1 MSAINFTPY
10 PAPAKLNLMLKV
22 VGKREDGYHL
32 LQSVFCL
39 IDLCDTIH
47 LAVRDDGRIVLHN
60 PQADSAPENDLTVRA
75 ARLLQQFSGCL
86 KKGVDIK
93 IDKKIPMGGG
103 LGGGSS
109 NAATVLMALNR
120 LWACGLTEEQLID
133 LGVKLGADV
142 PFFIF
147 GKTAFAKGIGEQ
159 LTPLPIDLPHFVII
173 RPPVAV
179 STKEIFSHFVLTSLN
194 KPIKIDGLTE
204 SIPLINDLQNIAVTR
219 YPQIAHA
226 LAVLQQYGEKAMMTG
241 SGSCVFLQVK
251 SGKQAQQIAAQ
262 IQATHPEYGVW
273 AVKGLAYHPLKSE
286 SFSLI
291 RLNDDT
297 TGESSSG

>member
-22 VGKREDGYHL
+22 AGKRDDGYHL
-32 LQSVFCL
+32 LETVFCL

-60 PQADSAPENDLTVRA
+60 PQADIAPENDLTVRA

-109 NAATVLMALNR
+109 NAATVLVALNH
-120 LWACGLTEEQLID
+120 LWACGLTEQQLID

-147 GKTAFAKGIGEQ
+147 GKNAFAEAIGEK
-159 LTPLPIDLPHFVII
+159 LTALPIDLPHFVII
-173 RPPVAV
+173 HPAVSV
-179 STKEIFSHFVLTSLN
+179 STKEIFSHLVLTSLN
-194 KPIKIDGLTE
+194 NPIRIDRLTE

-219 YPQIAHA
+219 YP
-226 LAVLQQYGEKAMMTG
+226 
-241 SGSCVFLQVK
+241 
-251 SGKQAQQIAAQ
+251 
-262 IQATHPEYGVW
+262 
-273 AVKGLAYHPLKSE
+273 
-286 SFSLI
+286 
-291 RLNDDT
+291 
-297 TGESSSG
+297 